1 MGSGA
6 PPAATLTRARPL
18 APGRRAGAG
27 VDCNECLCSIATVAI
42 SQVLEAGFL
51 TEEELVS
58 DPEEAVANILA
69 CSIQLLPELEAAGI
83 TILALLVRDSTWARG
98 TRARAALRVTR
109 CEGESRTHPALRPPC
124 PTPSAAHQLRGDLR
138 ARDPLRVGE
147 ARPLAGPG
155 PGARDGL
162 SRRERAR
169 RPPGGPVWSAAR
181 RRY

>member
-18 APGRRAGAG
+18 AAGRRAGAG

-83 TILALLVRDSTWARG
+83 TILALLVRDSAWARG
-98 TRARAALRVTR
+98 LCGVASDAKRGRDAH
-109 CEGESRTHPALRPPC
+109 SPPPC
-124 PTPSAAHQLRGDLR
+124 SP
-138 ARDPLRVGE
+138 RV
-147 ARPLAGPG
+147 
-155 PGARDGL
+155 
-162 SRRERAR
+162 
-169 RPPGGPVWSAAR
+169 PPH
-181 RRY
+181 

>member
-1 MGSGA
+1 MTPARGA
-6 PPAATLTRARPL
+6 TSPPLLLRGVGCAAGRDADRARPL

-83 TILALLVRDSTWARG
+83 TILALLVRESAWREACGRLRRG
-98 TRARAALRVTR
+98 
-109 CEGESRTHPALRPPC
+109 E
-124 PTPSAAHQLRGDLR
+124 
-138 ARDPLRVGE
+138 
-147 ARPLAGPG
+147 
-155 PGARDGL
+155 
-162 SRRERAR
+162 
-169 RPPGGPVWSAAR
+169 
-181 RRY
+181 

>member
-1 MGSGA
+1 MTPARGTFSALLFVGSGA

-83 TILALLVRDSTWARG
+83 TILALLVRDSAWARG
-98 TRARAALRVTR
+98 LCGVASDAMRGRDAH
-109 CEGESRTHPALRPPC
+109 SSPPC
-124 PTPSAAHQLRGDLR
+124 APRVPHRQPLISCEEIFER
-138 ARDPLRVGE
+138 AIPCASEKL
-147 ARPLAGPG
+147 
-155 PGARDGL
+155 GL
-162 SRRERAR
+162 SLA
-169 RPPGGPVWSAAR
+169 PVPEPEMD
-181 RRY
+181 